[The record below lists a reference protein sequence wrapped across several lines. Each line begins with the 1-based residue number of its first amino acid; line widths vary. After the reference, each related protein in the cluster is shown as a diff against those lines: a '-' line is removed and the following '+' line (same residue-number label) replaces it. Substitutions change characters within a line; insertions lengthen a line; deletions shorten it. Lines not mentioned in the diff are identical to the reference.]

1 MALPLVLL
9 GLIPAAAYAGKK
21 LYDSLTEDEKPTKK
35 ISYHT
40 TTTPNATYSKEYENI
55 KNKQRE
61 QAYIDF
67 TDSLIHFLKSTD
79 DIVFIHSNDSEKI
92 GDGLLAKVR
101 RGELSPEEANEILRT
116 LQVDKDRLS
125 YVDSSPSK
133 ISQLMNPRFSSFAG
147 FLERLN
153 SLDIFDGLHAQLR
166 EDYTRDYKAHLLAPL
181 LEHCC
186 AHDMSITA
194 PLPDANIA
202 KYWPTISGLWESA
215 YTYSQNQD
223 ERNWPVVVTCGLLKA
238 GKSSLLNCLI
248 EDRTNETFKVGPVRT
263 TIKNQYYTGRTACFI
278 DTPGLDANSDDTKE
292 AEKAYAEADVLLFV
306 HNGER
311 EFLNSELDFLKK
323 ICAQYPYAVLSV
335 IITNRFIAGDDA
347 ERFEKK
353 IREQLEGAL
362 NFKEKLYYVDNHAFQ
377 KSFLPG
383 KEKLRAISGIDSLRE
398 DLLELCSSGCGAMK
412 EKKEKF
418 KLQVCDDLKTALL
431 QAARSLA
438 QEEVEQDNRRDTIFT
453 AFINDVVWPGRKTLD
468 NL

>member
-101 RGELSPEEANEILRT
+101 RGELSPEEAKEILRT
-116 LQVDKDRLS
+116 LQIDKDRLAC
-125 YVDSSPSK
+125 VNSSPSK

-147 FLERLN
+147 FLERMN
-153 SLDIFDGLHAQLR
+153 NLDIFDGLHAQLR

-186 AHDMSITA
+186 AHDSCITP
-194 PLPDANIA
+194 PLPDATIA
-202 KYWPTISGLWESA
+202 KYWPTISSLWESV

-223 ERNWPVVVTCGLLKA
+223 KRNWPVIVTCGLLKA

-248 EDRTNETFKVGPVRT
+248 EDRSNETFKVGPVRT
-263 TIKNQYYTGRTACFI
+263 TIKNQYYTGANACFI

-292 AEKAYAEADVLLFV
+292 AEKAYAEADVFLFV

-311 EFLNSELDFLKK
+311 EFLYNELDFLKK
-323 ICAQYPYAVLSV
+323 ICAQYPYATLSV
-335 IITNRFIAGDDA
+335 IITNCFMAGEDA
-347 ERFEKK
+347 ARFEGKL
-353 IREQLEGAL
+353 REQLEGVPG
-362 NFKEKLYYVDNHAFQ
+362 FKGKLYSVDNHAFQ

-383 KEKLRAISGIDSLRE
+383 KEKLRALSGIDALRE
-398 DLLELCSSGCGAMK
+398 DLLELCTSGHEAIKERK
-412 EKKEKF
+412 EKGR
-418 KLQVCDDLKTALL
+418 LQAYDDLKTALL

-438 QEEVEQDNRRDTIFT
+438 QEEVEQDNRRDTIFK
-453 AFINDVVWPGRKTLD
+453 AFINDVVWPGRKKLD